1 MIKIIKK
8 KEYNQLLEYKRR
20 YEEITGQRWF
30 IVSGGRTLHSK
41 LMQLSK
47 ESLINLIMEMREDI
61 RCINKKMKNKN
72 RCRVMK
78 EVEYDKR

>member
-61 RCINKKMKNKN
+61 RCINKKMKTKN